1 MDEVD
6 RPPGRGGKTKRG
18 VEEGSSR
25 EGARTENEAAA
36 SAGPRR
42 ERRRSDCEDEAKVN
56 GLNGGLSFTGWSFNV
71 LH

>member
-6 RPPGRGGKTKRG
+6 RTTGQRRNKKR
-18 VEEGSSR
+18 VIEEGSSR
-25 EGARTENEAAA
+25 ECARTENEASA

-42 ERRRSDCEDEAKVN
+42 KRKRSDCEDEAKVN